1 VEELYLRMAVVLG
14 QGILGGETSKP
25 QRPEILER
33 GVKPELGRGV
43 EKVFIR
49 KTTPIPRDQNFVAG
63 RADCGKDGVGSEDE
77 LDVIGEERDEKY
89 VDGNDF
95 VVERKRG
102 EDGTVVGDQPA
113 ELVEGSG
120 VEIIGGDPTP
130 NRYSEVS
137 GVRLQTNRRPSA
149 CLHALSVGFLEVPGG
164 DDLGLVKIHPKA
176 GDLAEEVDE
185 GYDVVSE
192 EGEVGE
198 GDGQVVRESERLDKE
213 GRRGRGGGWRRGG
226 NG

>member
-1 VEELYLRMAVVLG
+1 M
-14 QGILGGETSKP
+14 
-25 QRPEILER
+25 
-33 GVKPELGRGV
+33 
-43 EKVFIR
+43 
-49 KTTPIPRDQNFVAG
+49 
-63 RADCGKDGVGSEDE
+63 
-77 LDVIGEERDEKY
+77 
-89 VDGNDF
+89 
-95 VVERKRG
+95 VERKRG

-137 GVRLQTNRRPSA
+137 GARLQTNRRPSA
-149 CLHALSVGFLEVPGG
+149 CLHTLSVGFLEVPGG

-198 GDGQVVRESERLDKE
+198 DDYNRESLKYIVIEAHRCCILFPPSTQ
-213 GRRGRGGGWRRGG
+213 RVITYTL
-226 NG
+226 